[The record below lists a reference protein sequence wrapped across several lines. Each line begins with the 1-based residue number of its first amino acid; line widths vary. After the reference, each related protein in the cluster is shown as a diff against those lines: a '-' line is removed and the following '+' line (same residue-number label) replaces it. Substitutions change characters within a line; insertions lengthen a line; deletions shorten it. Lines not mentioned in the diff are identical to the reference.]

1 MRGSKI
7 IKKLKMHWMTQCSID
22 IAKDEELLKIIA
34 SSGCY
39 ALSFGL
45 ESISKESLIGMHKS

>member
-22 IAKDEELLKIIA
+22 IAKDEELLEIIA

-45 ESISKESLIGMHKS
+45 ESISKRA